1 MSWGITDIIAIVVAL
16 TVLYFTFISAR
27 RPAWVQIIVIILL
40 LAGGYWLWFYE
51 PTPPFGTIPG
61 GTAYGG
67 LGVPHMKGSV
77 RF

>member
-1 MSWGITDIIAIVVAL
+1 MTWGITDIIAIVVAL

-51 PTPPFGTIPG
+51 PTPPVGTREDYTAHYGG
-61 GTAYGG
+61 GTRSGFVG
-67 LGVPHMKGSV
+67 L
-77 RF
+77 